1 MKETKYFIHL
11 ILNFSHTLKQIIIQ
25 VLFGSLT
32 RISVFLAQT
41 LFLYLYFFHYSNK
54 FLFGSCS
61 QVHISLVKLNFF
73 DKVVE
78 PTHCAWSEFRTVTR
92 STIPTFAQ
100 QSQTKLRE
108 RERERERANE
118 IKQDS
123 QYQRRNRE
131 RERERE
137 STQM

>member
-100 QSQTKLRE
+100 QRQTKLRE
-108 RERERERANE
+108 REREQTKSNKIHNINNEIARERG
-118 IKQDS
+118 
-123 QYQRRNRE
+123 
-131 RERERE
+131 